1 MTERPVLVATTM
13 GRWRTLLLMG
23 TPLVTFLTVAVGL
36 RLGAGSGFRYAEIL
50 GGPPSGGQG
59 KLVWQVRTYFQD
71 SGVREMASG
80 LALDV
85 RMGHASKDEVQSVVT
100 NEDGIAELAFAGP
113 QDAARTV
120 PVQVVMVGPQKGTH
134 EVLAE
139 GSVAIPRPYPVPS
152 GPEEILVKPTHSEG
166 ALQLRVAVPGQKIH
180 TGGVTDVWAQV
191 VAEDGRPLANASV
204 KAEPEEGLRIAE
216 SAALRCE
223 SGWHRFGAEA
233 LGHLA
238 GLRLRAQAPDGRT
251 GLWYGALNVAPGATT
266 VSLDQPLVEGALM
279 PVQARAPLSRP
290 RAYLE
295 IIGPL
300 GRMGREYATPLRF
313 GGSATGDAL
322 ANVQLPPLSPGVH
335 WLRTSADAFGT
346 EEFAAGIWA
355 SPFLVRGAREATN
368 PCEFGPRLATLAPPS
383 APKELL
389 LDGSLGKLNAMG
401 RRRTQ
406 GRTLALGALLV
417 GALLELAL
425 VVTKPRQRHDGHTNG
440 KVHVAH
446 KEDQGLEPGEELGL
460 VGLGPPPRLLA
471 TALVGL
477 AITLMGFA
485 LFALF
490 IVTNEP

>member
-1 MTERPVLVATTM
+1 
-13 GRWRTLLLMG
+13 
-23 TPLVTFLTVAVGL
+23 
-36 RLGAGSGFRYAEIL
+36 
-50 GGPPSGGQG
+50 
-59 KLVWQVRTYFQD
+59 
-71 SGVREMASG
+71 MASG

-85 RMGHASKDEVQSVVT
+85 RIGHASKDEVQSVVT

-120 PVQVVMVGPQKGTH
+120 PVQVLMVGPQKGTQ
-134 EVLAE
+134 EVLAA
-139 GSVAIPRPYPVPS
+139 GSVAIPRPSPVPS
-152 GPEEILVKPTHSEG
+152 GPEETLVKPTHAEG
-166 ALQLRVAVPGQKIH
+166 ALQIRVAVPGQKIH

-191 VAEDGRPLANASV
+191 VAEDGRPLGNASV
-204 KAEPEEGLRIAE
+204 KAEPEEGLRMAE
-216 SAALRCE
+216 SADLRCE

-251 GLWYGALNVAPGATT
+251 GLWYGALNVVPGATT
-266 VSLDQPLVEGALM
+266 VSLDQPLVEGAPM
-279 PVQARAPLSRP
+279 PIQARAPLSRP

-295 IIGPL
+295 ILGPL

-313 GGSATGDAL
+313 GTSATGDAL
-322 ANVQLPPLSPGVH
+322 ANVELPPLSPGIH

-346 EEFAAGIWA
+346 TEVAAGIWA

-368 PCEFGPRLATLAPPS
+368 PCEFGPRLATLALPA

-389 LDGSLGKLNAMG
+389 LDGSRGKLDAMG
-401 RRRTQ
+401 RRRSQ

-425 VVTKPRQRHDGHTNG
+425 VVTKPRRRHGGPTNG
-440 KVHVAH
+440 KIHAGH
-446 KEDQGLEPGEELGL
+446 EEDHDEDHDEDQARVPGEELGPIE
-460 VGLGPPPRLLA
+460 LGPPPRLLA

-477 AITLMGFA
+477 AITLLGFA
-485 LFALF
+485 LFAVF
-490 IVTNEP
+490 IATNEP